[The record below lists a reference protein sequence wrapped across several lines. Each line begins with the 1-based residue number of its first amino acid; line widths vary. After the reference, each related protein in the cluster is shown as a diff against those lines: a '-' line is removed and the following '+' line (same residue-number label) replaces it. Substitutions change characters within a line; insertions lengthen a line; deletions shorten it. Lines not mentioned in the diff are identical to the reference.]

1 MSVFVYVSKKKKTFW
16 KVLGIPHL
24 VWRVLTCFRVE
35 MIVTG
40 MWFFSIIRLI
50 SLIAKTLRRII
61 VLV

>member
-1 MSVFVYVSKKKKTFW
+1 MSVFVYVSKKNKTFW
-16 KVLGIPHL
+16 KVLEILLL